1 MEIGK
6 IVKSIIS
13 TLGCVDFLNCN
24 PSVSKPHFH
33 LLTFFFL
40 GFMLVSVSLVFS
52 NWFPEVSLKPS
63 GSAYFGKYTGNSE
76 RYNLE
81 GGIDIL
87 LSTLSWKTSDFFVEY
102 ISNLE
107 MARQVGN
114 VSLDPR
120 YSHTF
125 IIGGFRFKKGSY
137 LIKSYLVHDC
147 KHVIDQPPDSNKVVF
162 NRLKFSLSHNLS
174 SFRNRF
180 QIRTT
185 KKDRLRK
192 LRWEFIYGFY
202 PKSKVIDYLN
212 SRPYYHHDFEL
223 TLEYPLFF
231 FANGEILS
239 AFNGRFIISA
249 NDPPKYYR
257 DVSLLL
263 EAVFF
268 NERGALSFYIE
279 NFPVSED
286 PIKSPEGLS
295 ILGVRYLF

>member
-1 MEIGK
+1 MKLI
-6 IVKSIIS
+6 
-13 TLGCVDFLNCN
+13 
-24 PSVSKPHFH
+24 
-33 LLTFFFL
+33 
-40 GFMLVSVSLVFS
+40 SLVIIKVFILTLVPCFS
-52 NWFPEVSLKPS
+52 NFVPEISLEPS
-63 GSAYFGKYTGNSE
+63 GMGYFGKYTGNSE
-76 RYNLE
+76 RYNLD
-81 GGIDIL
+81 GGLDISISL
-87 LSTLSWKTSDFFVEY
+87 LSWQSTEFFIEY
-102 ISNLE
+102 KNILE
-107 MARQVGN
+107 MGKQVGN
-114 VSLDPR
+114 ISLDPL

-125 IIGGFRFKKGSY
+125 IIGGFRFKKGSH

-231 FANGEILS
+231 FTNGEILS